1 MCATVGRLLQKVRQL
16 TMHISLVNITP
27 ENIACQAPME
37 QTLRV
42 ITTPLLFL
50 EWSPLQ
56 LTHQVRSVICV
67 KHFLF
72 RII

>member
-16 TMHISLVNITP
+16 TMHISLVNITQ

-37 QTLRV
+37 KLLQA
-42 ITTPLLFL
+42 ITIRLLDM

-56 LTHQVRSVICV
+56 LTHQN
-67 KHFLF
+67 
-72 RII
+72 